1 MSFPANGI
9 PGIDISHYQGVVDWA
24 ALKASSGE
32 QFVYA
37 KATEGTSIVD
47 PYFHDNWAGIKS
59 AGLFRGAYHF
69 FHPDQ
74 DAFAQAAFFIERLT
88 IANGSILHCPGDLPA
103 ALDLE
108 TTGGCSPDVILSGV
122 TKWLEMVGLA
132 TGRRPLLYT
141 YTSFWRDTLHNPTEL
156 SNYPLWIAQYSAAVP
171 AKIGGWPDYTIWQY
185 GQTPVAGISVKTDVN
200 SFNGTSDQLRHLAGF
215 ILG

>member
-1 MSFPANGI
+1 LSVPANGI

-24 ALKASSGE
+24 ALKASSTE

-37 KATEGTSIVD
+37 KATEGTTIVD
-47 PYFHDNWAGIKS
+47 PYFHDNWANIKT

-74 DAFAQAAFFIERLT
+74 DAFAQAAFFLEKLT
-88 IANGSILHCPGDLPA
+88 QAAGSILHGPGDLPP

-108 TTGGCSPDVILSGV
+108 TTAGCTPETILFGV
-122 TKWLEMVGLA
+122 TKWLEIVGLA

-141 YTSFWRDTLHNPTEL
+141 YTSFWRDTLGNPTAL
-156 SNYPLWIAQYSAAVP
+156 SDYSLWIAQYSAAAP

-185 GQTPVAGISVKTDVN
+185 GQAQVPGITVKTDVN
-200 SFNGTSDQLRHLAGF
+200 SFNGTSDQLRNLAGF

>member
-9 PGIDISHYQGVVDWA
+9 PGIDISHYQGVVDWT
-24 ALKASSGE
+24 ALKATSGE

-37 KATEGTSIVD
+37 KATEGTAIAD

-59 AGLFRGAYHF
+59 AGLLRGAYHF

-74 DAFAQAAFFIERLT
+74 DAFAQAAFFIEKLT
-88 IANGSILHCPGDLPA
+88 LANGSILHGPGDLPA

-108 TTGGCSPDVILSGV
+108 TTAGCTPETILSGAL
-122 TKWLEMVGLA
+122 KWLDIVGLA
-132 TGRRPLLYT
+132 TGRKPLLYT
-141 YTSFWRDTLHNPTEL
+141 YTSFWRNTLGNPTAL
-156 SNYPLWIAQYSAAVP
+156 SDHPLWIAQYSAAAP
-171 AKIGGWPDYTIWQY
+171 AQIGGWPNYTIWQF
-185 GQTPVAGISVKTDVN
+185 GQAQVPGITAKTDVN